1 MVCWMILQIW
11 AKPFNDR
18 YQNNSDWCSRIA
30 YVVIAILGLA
40 AALRLPGKAAYG
52 GWLLVTFTAISYVF
66 NGYFALIGTVFA
78 QRLVKKWQKRLD
90 FSIDI
95 FSPNLDTAKHI
106 IRRIQQEMLT
116 TLLLADPEFKIRRK
130 PDEPLVFCNLSEAA
144 RLPENGVG
152 GLPPYLLGF
161 AGSQGERH
169 LENLKVSGPL
179 VLGLASLAKSFLA
192 DLARD
197 RTAPLR
203 CSR

>member
-1 MVCWMILQIW
+1 MVLQIW

-52 GWLLVTFTAISYVF
+52 GWLLVTFTAISYHF

-78 QRLVKKWQKRLD
+78 QRIVKKWQKRLD

-106 IRRIQQEMLT
+106 IRRIQQEMLS
-116 TLLLADPEFKIRRK
+116 TLLLADPDFKMRRK
-130 PDEPLVFCNLSEAA
+130 PDEPLVFWNLSEAA
-144 RLPENGVG
+144 KLPDDGEG

-161 AGSQGERH
+161 TGSQGERH
-169 LENLKVSGPL
+169 LENLKVSFP
-179 VLGLASLAKSFLA
+179 
-192 DLARD
+192 
-197 RTAPLR
+197 
-203 CSR
+203 

>member
-1 MVCWMILQIW
+1 MVLQIW

-52 GWLLVTFTAISYVF
+52 GWLLVTFTAVSYVF
-66 NGYFALIGTVFA
+66 NGYFAIIGTIFA
-78 QRLVKKWQKRLD
+78 QRIVKKWQKRLD

-95 FSPNLDTAKHI
+95 FAPNLDTAKHI
-106 IRRIQQEMLT
+106 IRRIQQET
-116 TLLLADPEFKIRRK
+116 ISTLLLAEPEYKVRRK
-130 PDEPLVFCNLSEAA
+130 PDEPLVFCNLSEATK
-144 RLPENGVG
+144 LYKDNDD

-169 LENLKVSGPL
+169 LENLKVS
-179 VLGLASLAKSFLA
+179 A
-192 DLARD
+192 D
-197 RTAPLR
+197 TFPEE
-203 CSR
+203 CSGFR